1 MTIKGKI
8 IRAALLTLAIVLVLP
23 VSISNAQT
31 KSSATSQ
38 EQVATVV
45 SSSASK
51 APANAPV
58 YTDYR
63 GVAIGMSADDVR
75 SKLDGVKKG
84 SGQDFLA
91 LSEHES
97 AQIYYDDKHKVT
109 AISIDYIGDITKA
122 PTPETVL
129 GVTLEPRA
137 DGSMYQL
144 NRYPEAG
151 YWVSYNRTAGD
162 KPIVTIT
169 IQKM

>member
-1 MTIKGKI
+1 MTSRGKF
-8 IRAALLTLAIVLVLP
+8 IRATLLTLAIVLILAA
-23 VSISNAQT
+23 SISNAQT
-31 KSSATSQ
+31 TSSATSQ

-63 GVAIGMSADDVR
+63 GVSIGMSADDVR

-84 SGQDFLA
+84 DGQDFLA

-109 AISIDYIGDITKA
+109 AISIDYIGDIAKA